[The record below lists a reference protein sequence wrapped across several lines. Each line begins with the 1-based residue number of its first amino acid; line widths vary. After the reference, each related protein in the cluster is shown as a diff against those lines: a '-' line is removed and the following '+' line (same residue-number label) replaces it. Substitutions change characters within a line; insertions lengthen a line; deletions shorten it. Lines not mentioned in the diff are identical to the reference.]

1 MVVVEGVAR
10 SLSPQ
15 LNIWDV
21 AHPIVEDYIKNALGP
36 RALMNDLVKTL
47 RVVARFGP
55 RLPNLVEKAL
65 AAQAASP
72 VAPPPTRL
80 GLKIAT
86 TAVLSASCAGLAT
99 YLLLT

>member
-1 MVVVEGVAR
+1 
-10 SLSPQ
+10 
-15 LNIWDV
+15 
-21 AHPIVEDYIKNALGP
+21 
-36 RALMNDLVKTL
+36 MNDLVKTL

-80 GLKIAT
+80 GLKIAK